1 MVGILDDIGSA
12 WGNFWEPKTVP
23 AGAGY
28 DPEVLGNARAQAIGN
43 LGGNLLA
50 LSQGGL
56 SPEARAGL
64 LTKVGSAPLTYQQ
77 ALLAGIEG
85 KLHAATAAKTEQEVA
100 AQKASDAQFADLIQQ
115 AKLRGAGGAVAGV
128 PGAGGAPGTAGAT
141 GTGTPVA
148 GDIGGYARTALAA
161 LKKPE
166 SGGDPGNVNQYG
178 YSGLYQIGTGLA
190 NSAGLYQPAQDE
202 AVSDSKGRAVN
213 AWRGQW
219 TIPGFEPMTHQQFLK
234 NPQAQQAAGEAAMA
248 HNWKEIVG
256 QGLDKYVG
264 QTIGNVTIT
273 PQGLLQG
280 AWLGGVGGLK
290 SWLSGTGDPTDANK
304 TPVSRWAA
312 LQPPPGFNATA
323 TDAGGAQPVP
333 AGGGGTGG
341 QGGAGGAG
349 TGGGGTVVG
358 GVPIGGN
365 APPRF
370 SLQNLS
376 VEQLTMLSRL
386 PRAEAQKWILDQSTK
401 DEPFI
406 LTAEQVAAVP
416 NLPPGTY
423 KYSRAGGLTKVSD
436 APSRYMTPEEV
447 KARPNLNPN
456 MEYQIDG
463 MNNVKQVGERPA
475 VELTVEEK
483 KARSIDPTA
492 VVYRKA
498 DGTITRATEGLTRW
512 MTPAELAAAHYAP
525 DAKVLIKPDGNIDER
540 DKGTNPF
547 AAMTEADAHSTLIKY
562 APQVEAK
569 TLDPKSPEGRRY
581 QAAYDMVTRGTMVQQ
596 ARDDGSKV
604 QVYQPKPT
612 SYPDLGAGAGAKQ
625 PGEGVQ
631 TEAPRAPTE
640 SQAKAMFYLNSMK
653 SAEEDLDRLA
663 ASGKLP
669 TGWRNTVVN
678 NTPTA
683 FGNWLLTPEGRQYKQ
698 AQEVWAE
705 AYIRTVSG
713 AVFGPGEE
721 EKAANAF
728 FPRPNDDAVTIAQ
741 KARTRANIQKGM
753 GLMAGTQGVAA
764 VAGDANKPSPK
775 SQLEQIQTRLANH
788 SITWDEAVHLA
799 DKHTKGLSEFLTRPG
814 Q

>member
-1 MVGILDDIGSA
+1 MVGLLDDIGAGWTDWWS
-12 WGNFWEPKTVP
+12 GKSGLP
-23 AGAGY
+23 ANAGY
-28 DPEVLGNARAQAIGN
+28 DQEILGNARAQAVGQF
-43 LGGNLLA
+43 GGNLLA

-85 KLHAATAAKTEQEVA
+85 KLHGAQAAKAEQDVA

-115 AKLRGAGGAVAGV
+115 AKLRGPGGAPAVAGAPGV
-128 PGAGGAPGTAGAT
+128 PGQPAQAPGEGGIA
-141 GTGTPVA
+141 
-148 GDIGGYARTALAA
+148 GYARTALAA

-202 AVSDSKGRAVN
+202 AVSDAKGRAVN

-248 HNWKEIVG
+248 HNWADIQR

-273 PQGLLQG
+273 PEGLLQG

-290 SWLSGTGDPTDANK
+290 SWLTGQGDPTDANK
-304 TPVSRWAA
+304 TSVSHWAA
-312 LQPPPGFNATA
+312 LKPPGATA
-323 TDAGGAQPVP
+323 TDAGVAQPVP
-333 AGGGGTGG
+333 AG
-341 QGGAGGAG
+341 QGGAPGA
-349 TGGGGTVVG
+349 TGGGTVVG

-370 SLQNLS
+370 SLNNLS

-386 PRAEAQKWILDQSTK
+386 PRGEAQKWILEQSTK

-406 LTAEQVAAVP
+406 LTAEQVAAIP

-423 KYSRAGGLTKVSD
+423 KYSRSAGLTKVSE
-436 APSRYMTPEEV
+436 APSRFMTPEEI

-463 MNNVKQVGERPA
+463 LNNIKQVGERPA
-475 VELTVEEK
+475 EPLTTQQK
-483 KARSIDPTA
+483 IDLQIHPTA
-492 VVYRKA
+492 AAFRKA
-498 DGTITRATEGLTRW
+498 DGTVTLVTQGLTRW
-512 MTPAELAAAHYAP
+512 MTPEELKAANYPP
-525 DAKVLIKPDGNIDER
+525 DAKVMVKPDGSIDER

-581 QAAYDMVTRGTMVQQ
+581 QAAYDMVTRGSMVQQ

-612 SYPDLGAGAGAKQ
+612 SYPNLGAGPAAKQ

-663 ASGKLP
+663 AAGHLP
-669 TGWRNTVVN
+669 TTWRNTVSN
-678 NTPTA
+678 NSPTA
-683 FGNWLLTPEGRQYKQ
+683 FGRWLLTDEGRQYKQ

-728 FPRPNDDAVTIAQ
+728 FPRPGDDKVTIAQ

-753 GLMAGTQGVAA
+753 GLMAGQQGVAA
-764 VAGDANKPSPK
+764 VAGDTNKPTPK
-775 SQLEQIQTRLANH
+775 SQLGEIQRRLADH

-799 DKHTKGLSEFLTRPG
+799 EGHTKGLSEFLTRPG